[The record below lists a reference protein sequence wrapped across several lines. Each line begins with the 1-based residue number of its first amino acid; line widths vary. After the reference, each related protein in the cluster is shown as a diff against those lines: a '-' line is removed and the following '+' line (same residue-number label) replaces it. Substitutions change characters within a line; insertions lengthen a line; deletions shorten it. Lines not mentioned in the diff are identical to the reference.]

1 MKALIIEDN
10 ENILKEISFYLR
22 IRYPDISLI
31 TAREGSRTIQLLENE
46 APDFLLLDSSLP
58 DVEHFSLI
66 NRIRRVSGVPLLVLT
81 DLETDVDRARSLEV
95 GADDYVTK
103 PISPIELLARINALL
118 RRVLSPGTGLV
129 QSISLNNDLQ
139 INFTTFEVHRSG
151 ESIKLTPIEFKL
163 LKELVLNRDRILTHE
178 IILQK
183 VWGTEYS
190 RDRDFV
196 KKYICRLRSKLKL
209 NGNGIKLINER
220 GIGYRLVTHY

>member
-31 TAREGSRTIQLLENE
+31 TAREGSRAIQLLENE

-58 DVEHFSLI
+58 DIEHLSLI
-66 NRIRRVSGVPLLVLT
+66 TRIRRVSGVPLLVLT
-81 DLETDVDRARSLEV
+81 DLETDVDRARSLEA
-95 GADDYVTK
+95 GADDYVAK

-118 RRVLSPGTGLV
+118 RRVLSSGIGFI

-139 INFTTFEVHRSG
+139 INLTTFEVYRSG

-163 LKELVLNRDRILTHE
+163 LKELVLNRDRVMTHE

-190 RDRDFV
+190 RDRNFV
-196 KKYICRLRSKLKL
+196 KKYICRLRSKLRL
-209 NGNGIKLINER
+209 NGNGIRLINER

>member
-22 IRYPDISLI
+22 IRYPDISMI
-31 TAREGSRTIQLLENE
+31 TAREGSRAIQLLENE

-58 DVEHFSLI
+58 DIEHLSLI
-66 NRIRRVSGVPLLVLT
+66 NRIRRVSGVPLLVLS
-81 DLETDVDRARSLEV
+81 DFETDADRARSLEA

-118 RRVLSPGTGLV
+118 RRVLSPGIGFI

-139 INFTTFEVHRSG
+139 INLTTFEVYRSG

-190 RDRDFV
+190 RDRNFV
-196 KKYICRLRSKLKL
+196 KKYICRLRSKLRL
-209 NGNGIKLINER
+209 NGNGIRLINER
-220 GIGYRLVTHY
+220 GIGYRLVTRY

>member
-31 TAREGSRTIQLLENE
+31 TAKEGSRAIQLLENE

-58 DVEHFSLI
+58 DIEHLSLI
-66 NRIRRVSGVPLLVLT
+66 TRIRRVSGVPLLVLT
-81 DLETDVDRARSLEV
+81 DLETDVDRARSLEA
-95 GADDYVTK
+95 GADDYVAK

-118 RRVLSPGTGLV
+118 RRVLSSGIGFI

-139 INFTTFEVHRSG
+139 INLTTFEVYRSG

-163 LKELVLNRDRILTHE
+163 LKELVLNRDRVMTHE

-190 RDRDFV
+190 RDRNFV
-196 KKYICRLRSKLKL
+196 KKYICRLRSKLRL
-209 NGNGIKLINER
+209 NGNGIRLINER